1 MWNAFLPI
9 SMPITVI
16 ALSSFRDMASSF
28 AFDAPC
34 QFGFMAGLEHGP
46 DHPILG
52 HYRIAAIALHRY
64 REALRLSGIMLRHRC
79 IGRVPEKGCKT
90 VGTTGIVVA
99 RFLDEI
105 AHVYVFNYAD

>member
-1 MWNAFLPI
+1 VERTLADIDADHGDCAAEFPGHGELL
-9 SMPITVI
+9 T
-16 ALSSFRDMASSF
+16 
-28 AFDAPC
+28 FDAPC

-64 REALRLSGIMLRHRC
+64 REALQLSGIMLRHRC

>member
-1 MWNAFLPI
+1 LPI

-16 ALSSFRDMASSF
+16 ALSSFRDMASCF
-28 AFDAPC
+28 AFDGPC
-34 QFGFMAGLEHGP
+34 QFGFMAGLDHGP

-79 IGRVPEKGCKT
+79 NGRVPEKGCKT

>member
-1 MWNAFLPI
+1 MEIECVPSSDDGDRTLLRSFGDRFRIATMWNEFLPI

-34 QFGFMAGLEHGP
+34 QFGFMAGLEHGS

-64 REALRLSGIMLRHRC
+64 REALQALGRAIELARPRLS
-79 IGRVPEKGCKT
+79 P
-90 VGTTGIVVA
+90 
-99 RFLDEI
+99 
-105 AHVYVFNYAD
+105 